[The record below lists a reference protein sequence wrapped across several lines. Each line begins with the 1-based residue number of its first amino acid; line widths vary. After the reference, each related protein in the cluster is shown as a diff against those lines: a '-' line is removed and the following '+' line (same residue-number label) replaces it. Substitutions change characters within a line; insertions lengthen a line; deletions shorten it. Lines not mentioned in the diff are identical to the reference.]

1 MAKINREKVIILLQ
15 EKRNS
20 SIEECSIIC
29 DILEKYSIIGR
40 KNKEKIINAF
50 KECLSISSQ
59 EANVLY
65 NDCMEILIKERMIL

>member
-40 KNKEKIINAF
+40 KNKETESHKLW
-50 KECLSISSQ
+50 KDESKQ
-59 EANVLY
+59 
-65 NDCMEILIKERMIL
+65 